1 MLFVCT
7 ANVCRSPLAEGMLRQ
22 RLRDMGLS
30 RRVQVSSAGTQVGQ
44 RGRRPDARME
54 RIAAEAGISLRGIRS
69 RSLNS
74 AMIRLCD
81 YVLVMEQC
89 HLEQAGSLVAA
100 PAELGKLQLLGS
112 YLPREG
118 GRVQD
123 IPDPYYGNWQ
133 GFTEVFQRVD
143 EALNHLLPELLRRLK
158 VDG

>member
-22 RLRDMGLS
+22 RLRELGLG
-30 RRVQVSSAGTQVGQ
+30 RRVRVSSAGTQVGQ

-54 RIAAEAGISLRGIRS
+54 RIAAEAGISLQGIRS
-69 RSLNS
+69 RPLNS
-74 AMIRLCD
+74 AMIRRCD
-81 YVLVMEQC
+81 YVLVMEQS
-89 HLEQAGSLVAA
+89 HLEQAGSLVSV

-112 YLPREG
+112 YLPLEG

-133 GFTEVFQRVD
+133 GFAEVFKCID
-143 EALNHLLPELLRRLK
+143 KALNHLVPELARRLD
-158 VDG
+158 VDV